1 MRGGKKGVPAG
12 VIWGDILEVH
22 LKKYFGIFLFFAIE
36 KCCFNEKKGFFLG
49 FLRFRLNSDFPKPEF
64 MFQKGQIKK
73 GGSII

>member
-36 KCCFNEKKGFFLG
+36 KCCFNEKKRVFPWFF
-49 FLRFRLNSDFPKPEF
+49 K
-64 MFQKGQIKK
+64 I
-73 GGSII
+73 